1 MNSNELIKA
10 CKQLKQQKLVSD
22 GVNKGSISVRMENQQ
37 ILMSPSKLSYD
48 DLTAD
53 ILNIV
58 NIDGS
63 YVEQPAPSSR
73 DMYFHLKIYQQRK
86 DVNCIIHT
94 HSRYATALALAGQGI
109 PFILYG
115 MKFHCKGS
123 VELAPFEFPNSPECN
138 ENIIKYLGNKNA
150 VLLENHGL
158 ICVGKTIKDCL
169 ETVEFVEA
177 ISESYLHALM
187 LGKVNEIRNWEEVNY
202 G

>member
-53 ILNIV
+53 KLNIV

-138 ENIIKYLGNKNA
+138 EKIIKYLGNKNA

-158 ICVGKTIKDCL
+158 ICVGKTIKECL

>member
-53 ILNIV
+53 KLNIV

-187 LGKVNEIRNWEEVNY
+187 LGKVNEIRE
-202 G
+202 

>member
-53 ILNIV
+53 KLNIV

-63 YVEQPAPSSR
+63 YVAQPAPSSR

-158 ICVGKTIKDCL
+158 ICVGNTIKECL
-169 ETVEFVEA
+169 ETVDFVEA

>member
-1 MNSNELIKA
+1 MNSKELIAAAKF
-10 CKQLKQQKLVSD
+10 LKQQKLVSD
-22 GVNKGSISVRMENQQ
+22 GVNKGSISIRLDNKQ

-48 DLTAD
+48 ELTD
-53 ILNIV
+53 NKLNIV
-58 NIDGS
+58 KADGT
-63 YVEQPAPSSR
+63 YVSQPSPSSR
-73 DMYFHLKIYQQRK
+73 DTYFHLNIYQQRE

-123 VELAPFEFPNSPECN
+123 VELAPFEFPDSPACN
-138 ENIIKYLGNKNA
+138 EKIIRYLGNKNA

-158 ICVGKTIKDCL
+158 ICVGKTIKECL

-177 ISESYLHALM
+177 ISESYLHALAI
-187 LGKVNEIRNWEEVNY
+187 GKVKDIKNWEVINY

>member
-53 ILNIV
+53 KLNIV

-63 YVEQPAPSSR
+63 YVSQPAPSSR

>member
-53 ILNIV
+53 KLNIV

>member
-53 ILNIV
+53 KINIV

-63 YVEQPAPSSR
+63 YVAQPAPSSR

-158 ICVGKTIKDCL
+158 ICVGKTIKECL

>member
-1 MNSNELIKA
+1 MDCNELIKA
-10 CKQLKQQKLVSD
+10 AKFLKQQQLVSD
-22 GVNKGSISVRMENQQ
+22 GVNKGSVSIRMKNQQ

-48 DLTAD
+48 ELTD
-53 ILNIV
+53 DKLNV
-58 NIDGS
+58 LNIDGS
-63 YVEQPAPSSR
+63 YVSQPSPGSR
-73 DMYFHLKIYQQRK
+73 DMYSHLGIYQERK

-94 HSRYATALALAGQGI
+94 HSRYATALALAGKGI

-138 ENIIKYLGNKNA
+138 KQIIRYLGDKNA

-158 ICVGKTIKDCL
+158 ICVGETIKDCM

-187 LGKVNEIRNWEEVNY
+187 VGKVNEIRNWEEVNY